1 MQTIQIQSVTLREIA
16 LTLKEPFQ
24 ISSGTQSHRRI
35 FLVHLRDADGAEGW
49 GECVAGETPH
59 YGPEAIDSAWV
70 ALREWVAPR
79 VLGRS
84 FAGPEEIQP
93 ALDLNFR
100 GNNMAKAAV
109 EMAAWE
115 LAARREGV
123 SLARR
128 LGGTRERIEVGI
140 SLGIQKSPEALVEK
154 ARQALARGYRKVK
167 IKVKPGSDVQYVG
180 AVREALGPAA
190 PLMADANNAYSL
202 GNPADLDALRRL
214 DDLGL
219 IMIEQPLAWD
229 DVLRHAELQKQ
240 LRTPICLDESI
251 TGADR
256 AEDMITLGAGRIVN
270 IKAGRVGGFRESI
283 AIHDLCQRHG
293 IPVWCGGMLESG
305 IGRAHNVALASL
317 PNFTIPGDVSP
328 SERYWD
334 KDIVIP
340 EWTMDKEG
348 RIEVPVDRPGM
359 GVEVDLNRVDDL
371 TVRREEIR
379 AGAR

>member
-1 MQTIQIQSVTLREIA
+1 MLQIRTLTLREIA

-35 FLVHLRDADGAEGW
+35 FLVHLRDVDGAEGW

-59 YGPEAIDSAWV
+59 YSSEAIDTAWV

-79 VLGRS
+79 VLGQA
-84 FAGPEEIQP
+84 FAGPEEIHP

-100 GNNMAKAAV
+100 GHNMAKAAV

-115 LAARREGV
+115 LTARKEGIA
-123 SLARR
+123 LARKI
-128 LGGTRERIEVGI
+128 GGDETLRERIEVGI
-140 SLGIQKSPEALVEK
+140 SLGIQKSPERLVEK

-167 IKVKPGSDVQYVG
+167 IKVKPGTDVDFVR
-180 AVREALGPAA
+180 AVREALDPAA
-190 PLMADANNAYSL
+190 PLMADANNAYTL
-202 GNPADLDALRRL
+202 ANAADVEALQRL
-214 DDLGL
+214 DELGL

-229 DVLRHAELQKQ
+229 DLLRHAELQKI

-256 AEDMITLGAGRIVN
+256 AEDMIALHAGRIVN
-270 IKAGRVGGFRESI
+270 IKPGRVGGFRESI
-283 AIHDLCQRHG
+283 AIHGLCRRHG

-305 IGRAHNVALASL
+305 VGRAHNVALASL

-328 SERYWD
+328 SERYWE

-340 EWTMDKEG
+340 EWTMDAEG
-348 RIEVPVDRPGM
+348 TMRVPLDRPGM
-359 GVEVDLNRVDDL
+359 GVEVDWNRVDDL
-371 TVRREEIR
+371 TVRREEIT
-379 AGAR
+379 AAS